1 MAEEK
6 VRGSFTCGGKSWAD
20 AMLLPL
26 KMKVM
31 MPGRWAGS
39 KGWKQQE
46 NGFFPPESR
55 KELDP
60 ADTLTVAH

>member
-1 MAEEK
+1 MGRCNVAAFEDE
-6 VRGSFTCGGKSWAD
+6 GHD
-20 AMLLPL
+20 AW
-26 KMKVM
+26 
-31 MPGRWAGS
+31 RWGDS